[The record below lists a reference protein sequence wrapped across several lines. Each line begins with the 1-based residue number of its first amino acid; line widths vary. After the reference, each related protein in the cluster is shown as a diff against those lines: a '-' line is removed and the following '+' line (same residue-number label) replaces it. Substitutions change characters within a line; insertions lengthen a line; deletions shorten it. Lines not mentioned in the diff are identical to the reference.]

1 MVTFISFL
9 LVVAGG
15 LNWFAIGFL
24 QYDYVAGVF
33 GTQASLL
40 SRIVYIFIGLAS
52 IWILIMAVRHAGKID
67 IFNRRFKKS
76 VNNIDVLDDKTSAK
90 QKK

>member
-1 MVTFISFL
+1 MLTFISFL
-9 LVVAGG
+9 LLIGGG
-15 LNWFAIGFL
+15 LNWFSIGFL

-52 IWILIMAVRHAGKID
+52 IWILIMSVRHAGKID
-67 IFNRRFKKS
+67 IFNRRFKKTI
-76 VNNIDVLDDKTSAK
+76 NNIDVLEDNSK
-90 QKK
+90 QKR

>member
-9 LVVAGG
+9 LVIAGG

-24 QYDYVAGVF
+24 QYDFIAGVF
-33 GTQASLL
+33 GTQASLF
-40 SRIVYIFIGLAS
+40 SRIVYIFVGIAS
-52 IWILIMAVRHAGKID
+52 MWLLIMAVRHAGKID

-76 VNNIDVLDDKTSAK
+76 VENIDVLRDEKHHK
-90 QKK
+90 